1 MAPSPTDQ
9 HARQLKE
16 LASQVKKLRG
26 WVTSDPGKAE
36 PLVDALNELT
46 ALRLVA
52 HRHLEAAADAQ
63 DALTRA
69 NRLVAEHG
77 AVGPFTPV
85 DDGVRFVTATTHLAC
100 AQSGAGNAVPGAQLA
115 QAALGWMA
123 LLPHVDLVPYLGP
136 RTATWLLMAQ
146 ASGAAASGDL
156 GAANAFADAAL
167 ARATEG
173 GLSSG
178 DDAPV
183 LVDALRLAADLRWTA
198 GIAGDAVQLS
208 REAVSAATEV
218 AAPVLHGDARAADAW
233 TQRVLPPWIAGHRDL
248 ADRLFGA
255 GDTEGALAERR
266 HLAERLDAHAGRLGE
281 MGRAASTTTLADL
294 AWDLLALERV
304 DEALDAAGRAA
315 EAAGALVAGESV
327 AGEHLDAQFA
337 AVTALARALLA
348 QGEPTEAAEALGS
361 LHDRYAS
368 LRKPAGVEAAL
379 AVATLVQADVS
390 RALGDPSASERSLRD
405 FHTLMTSLR
414 AAAPASGLFA
424 DVPNLA
430 YARDRARGV
439 ATRSPLPSPS
449 WTDLPDAASL
459 AAATRSA
466 LPLPEPEPVIVPGPV
481 STPVPPPAVAVEP
494 VRAEPEAVVAPTPV
508 ERGPA
513 PEPVIASE
521 PVAPEPVLAPAPA
534 AAPTTPE
541 ADVASEPEPAVVAAS
556 AADELE
562 SARATLAD
570 AKASGNRQQ
579 VLAAATA
586 LVAALRPLAEAEP
599 GRHGAALVGALE
611 DLGDAKFRAGD
622 WWGSRAPKKEA
633 KQLARTLGL

>member
-9 HARQLKE
+9 HARRLKE
-16 LASQVKKLRG
+16 LTSQVKKLRG
-26 WVTSDPGKAE
+26 WVASDPSKAD

-52 HRHLEAAADAQ
+52 HRPVEAATDAQ

-100 AQSGAGNAVPGAQLA
+100 AQTGAGNAAPGAQLA

-183 LVDALRLAADLRWTA
+183 LVDAVRLAADLRWTA

-208 REAVSAATEV
+208 REAVAAAAEV
-218 AAPVLHGDARAADAW
+218 AAPVLHGDARVADAW
-233 TQRVLPPWIAGHRDL
+233 TRRVLPPWVAARRDL
-248 ADRLFGA
+248 ADRLFGT

-266 HLAERLDAHAGRLGE
+266 HLAEQLEAHAGRLGDAA
-281 MGRAASTTTLADL
+281 RAALTTTLADL
-294 AWDLLALERV
+294 AWDLLALDRV

-315 EAAGALVAGESV
+315 ETAGVLVAGEAV

-337 AVTALARALLA
+337 AVTTLARVLLA
-348 QGEPTEAAEALGS
+348 QGEPSEAAEALGS
-361 LHDRYAS
+361 LHDRYSS
-368 LRKPAGVEAAL
+368 LRKPAGLEAAL
-379 AVATLVQADVS
+379 AVATLVQADAS
-390 RALGDPSASERSLRD
+390 RALGDPTASERSLRE
-405 FHTLMTSLR
+405 FHALVADLR
-414 AAAPASGLFA
+414 ASNPASALFA
-424 DVPNLA
+424 DVPNLT

-449 WTDLPDAASL
+449 WSNLPDAAAL
-459 AAATRSA
+459 AASTRSA
-466 LPLPEPEPVIVPGPV
+466 LPLPEPDPVSVPGPV
-481 STPVPPPAVAVEP
+481 STPVPPPAPVVESARAEPAVEP
-494 VRAEPEAVVAPTPV
+494 VAVAEPVVREPV
-508 ERGPA
+508 VE
-513 PEPVIASE
+513 PEPVASIPVAE
-521 PVAPEPVLAPAPA
+521 PVATPEPVETPAP
-534 AAPTTPE
+534 
-541 ADVASEPEPAVVAAS
+541 VAAS
-556 AADELE
+556 ELE
-562 SARATLAD
+562 SAQAAFAD

-599 GRHGAALVGALE
+599 GNHGATLVGALE
-611 DLGDAKFRAGD
+611 ELGDARFRAGD